1 MLSVPY
7 PLSLSS
13 PPGMATS
20 EWCTTAQLMTK
31 HIAHDPQY
39 TKLFVD
45 IGSYINSIRDGSA
58 ATEPVSKRRKLD
70 TPTSGAS
77 PAPTPPAVP
86 KAALT
91 TDGAVLTVE
100 AISFTVPQRKK
111 FSLLFTAKS
120 VSAVTSTGTIEF
132 GVEYD
137 DIGS

>member
-1 MLSVPY
+1 
-7 PLSLSS
+7 
-13 PPGMATS
+13 MA
-20 EWCTTAQLMTK
+20 K

-45 IGSYINSIRDGSA
+45 IGSYINSIRDGAA

-86 KAALT
+86 KPALT

-111 FSLLFTAKS
+111 FSLMFTAKS
-120 VSAVTSTGTIEF
+120 VSAVTATGAVEF